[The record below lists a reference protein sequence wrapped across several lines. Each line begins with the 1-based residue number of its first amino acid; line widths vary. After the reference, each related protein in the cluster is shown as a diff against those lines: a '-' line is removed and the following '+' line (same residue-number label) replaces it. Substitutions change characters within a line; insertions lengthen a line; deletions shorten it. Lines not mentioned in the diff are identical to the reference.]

1 MEKIIN
7 QKRYNTETA
16 KEVGNYAAPCASN
29 DAEYWRETLYQKRT
43 GEFFIHGEGGGSSRY
58 ANRLADGWGWGERL
72 VPLSYDEA
80 REWVK
85 KYLDAD
91 TYERLFE
98 LHGEEGEE
106 EQTTQ
111 IHVLITQSA
120 ADKLK
125 KMAAKQGKT
134 KNEIIGSLIENAEF

>member
-16 KEVGNYAAPCASN
+16 KEVGSYASPCARN
-29 DAEYWRETLYQKRT
+29 DAEYWEETLYQKRT

-58 ANRLADGWGWGERL
+58 AKRLADGWGWGERL

-98 LHGEEGEE
+98 VENEEDEKNTAYTGVYL
-106 EQTTQ
+106 TP
-111 IHVLITQSA
+111 SA
-120 ADKLK
+120 RDKLD

-134 KNEIIGSLIENAEF
+134 RSGIVTELIDNAEF

>member
-16 KEVGNYAAPCASN
+16 KEVGSYAAPCARN
-29 DAEYWRETLYQKRT
+29 DAEYWEETLYQKRT

-58 ANRLADGWGWGERL
+58 AKRLADGWGWGERL

-98 LHGEEGEE
+98 VENEEDEKNTAYTGVYL
-106 EQTTQ
+106 TP
-111 IHVLITQSA
+111 SA
-120 ADKLK
+120 RDKLD

-134 KNEIIGSLIENAEF
+134 RSGIVTELIDNAEF